1 MRRVGFR
8 RPAIDHHGELYAIFS
23 IAYPR
28 QYFYEYSAAR
38 ECVSVSR
45 GAVQTPKG
53 RDMLEPARVGN
64 STLSAHLLAPC
75 PASHHSSLVTHH
87 CQNQSL
93 AKHNRKPS
101 QLIENNHQ
109 RPKSIASFCRA
120 SCGQTIPTHYIW
132 GCCTASETPTCRQA
146 GLATARQP
154 HASREGRESAW

>member
-53 RDMLEPARVGN
+53 RDMLEPPLVVT
-64 STLSAHLLAPC
+64 STLPAHLLPPC
-75 PASHHSSLVTHH
+75 PSSHHSSLVTHH

-109 RPKSIASFCRA
+109 RPKSIASFCRVFCDY
-120 SCGQTIPTHYIW
+120 SGNRGQ
-132 GCCTASETPTCRQA
+132 ERQ
-146 GLATARQP
+146 G
-154 HASREGRESAW
+154 G